1 MAVNAGNRKQVAYT
15 FTAEDEV
22 NGRPKVEIAYEED
35 VKVEAVK
42 MEPTE
47 GVEPTV
53 KEEPV

>member
-1 MAVNAGNRKQVAYT
+1 VAVNAGNRKQVAYT